1 MAKWSPPFIITGVL
15 LICIIIILL
24 LILANI
30 RNHGSGGEVRGSRV
44 QDDIPT
50 SKEGLQ
56 EGVANLNSSKSNA
69 F

>member
-15 LICIIIILL
+15 LIFIIIILL
-24 LILANI
+24 LILVNI

-50 SKEGLQ
+50 SKEGFL
-56 EGVANLNSSKSNA
+56 EGAINLNSSRSNA
-69 F
+69 Y